1 MLQIKFIW
9 IQALNS
15 LINREQNGTKDC
27 KTQLMKKK
35 KSKKNKLNLR
45 FERQKNTNKII
56 FNMKN

>member
-15 LINREQNGTKDC
+15 LINREQNGIKDC

-45 FERQKNTNKII
+45 FKRQKNTNKII